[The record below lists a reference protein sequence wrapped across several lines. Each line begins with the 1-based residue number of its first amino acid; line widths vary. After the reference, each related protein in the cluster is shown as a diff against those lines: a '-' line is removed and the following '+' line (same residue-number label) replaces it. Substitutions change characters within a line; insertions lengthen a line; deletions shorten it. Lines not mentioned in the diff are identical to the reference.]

1 MANTY
6 TLISSNVLAS
16 SAASVT
22 FSAIPSTYT
31 DLVIRYS
38 IRGDATY
45 ETSNVDSM
53 ALRING
59 STTAQYSV
67 TALSGSGSSAQSLQR
82 STGNGDT
89 AGRIYGGVNKNS
101 SASNTFSSGE
111 IYVPNY
117 LVSQN
122 KPINVETVAEINSST
137 GNRVAANAL
146 LWQNTAAITS
156 LEITYVSNASSN
168 FVAGSS
174 FYLYGIK
181 NS

>member
-1 MANTY
+1 MPSTY
-6 TLISSNVLAS
+6 ELIKGETLAS
-16 SAASVT
+16 SAASFT
-22 FSAIPSTYT
+22 FTAIPNTYT

-59 STTAQYSV
+59 STVAEYSNRAV
-67 TALSGSGSSAQSLQR
+67 RGSGSTTSSLSR
-82 STGNGDT
+82 STANGDT
-89 AGRIYGGVNKNS
+89 AARIYGGVNKNS
-101 SASNTFSSGE
+101 SASDTFSSGE

-117 LVSQN
+117 LISQN
-122 KPINVETVAEINSST
+122 KPISVDTATEINSST
-137 GNRVAANAL
+137 GNMIAANAL
-146 LWQNTAAITS
+146 LWQNTGAVTS
-156 LEITYVSNASSN
+156 LEVTYVSNASSN

>member
-1 MANTY
+1 MPSTY
-6 TLISSNVLAS
+6 ELIKGETIS
-16 SAASVT
+16 SAAASFT
-22 FSAIPSTYT
+22 FTAIPSTFT
-31 DLVIRYS
+31 DLVVCYS

-59 STTAQYSV
+59 STVAEYSNTAV
-67 TALSGSGSSAQSLQR
+67 RGSGSSTSSLQR

-89 AGRIYGGVNKNS
+89 AARIYGGVNKNS
-101 SASNTFSSGE
+101 SASDTFSSGE

-122 KPINVETVAEINSST
+122 KAINVTTATEINSAT
-137 GNRVAANAL
+137 GNMIAANAL
-146 LWQNTAAITS
+146 LWQNTGAITS
-156 LEITYVSNASSN
+156 LEVTYSSNASSR
-168 FVAGSS
+168 FVTGSS